1 MYQYQ
6 QTHRYFAQ
14 IAGGLEETGEEEL
27 TELGATDIA
36 PAYRGLYFDAAAATL
51 YSINYQTRLLTRVLA
66 PLITFDCHSDRYL
79 YKTARSIDWTDFL
92 SLDKTFAIFANV
104 SGSNISH
111 SKFAALRLKDAIVDD
126 FRDRTGQRPNI
137 DTRNPDVWL
146 NLHIENNQAIIS
158 LDTSGGSLHRRGYR
172 TETGDAPMQET
183 VAAAAVRFSGWDGET
198 PLYDPMCGAG
208 TLLAEALMHYARIPS
223 GYLRDDFGFEQL
235 PDFDAAI
242 WKAVKAE
249 ADSQIRALPDGLLS
263 GSDIDPDAIAASRAN
278 LQVLPGGEAVD
289 LKVQDY
295 QKIESLENVTIIS
308 NPPYGLRMG
317 REEDMTDFY
326 QSLGDFLKQRCT
338 NSTAYLYFGKR
349 EWIKKIGLRASWK
362 KPLVNASLDGRLV
375 KYEMY

>member
-51 YSINYQTRLLTRVLA
+51 YRINYQTRLLTRVLA